1 MFEKII
7 LSYSLRKKVCTTC
20 TCIIICILNLP
31 INHLHTSIYLNFE
44 MKSAY
49 YKKVITVSLSEKR
62 FDCSCQIKVCYIQL
76 MQFNLNST
84 MNSCI

>member
-7 LSYSLRKKVCTTC
+7 LFTQKKVCTTC

-49 YKKVITVSLSEKR
+49 YKKVITVTLSVKR
-62 FDCSCQIKVCYIQL
+62 FDCKSKYVT
-76 MQFNLNST
+76 FN
-84 MNSCI
+84 